1 MGRRMSIYINIPFC
15 VKKCGYCDF
24 LSFPVRDCGSGTAAA
39 PDGSS
44 KCGVPEEYL
53 QRLLCEISQ
62 EGGDYADREVD
73 TIFVGGGTPSLLT
86 AGQAMALMERIY
98 RSFRVAPDAEITIE
112 ANPGTLTK
120 EKLKGYLEAGV
131 NRLSIGLQSVDDGE
145 LATLG
150 RIHRFLDFQ
159 QNYELARD
167 CGFRNIN
174 IDLMS
179 GLPGQSVES
188 WLRTLHTA
196 VKLAPEHISAYG
208 LMIEE
213 GTTFYQR
220 YRADREGYETAG
232 DGQNSIVDSKSCATV
247 KGQNDINDLQSSI
260 AVERQNGINTS
271 QSGMAVE
278 GRNTD
283 TGVRKEKRLPSEEEE
298 RQMYHKTKEILEQ
311 YGYRQYEISNYAKPG
326 YECKHNIGYWT
337 RKEYAGFGLGAS
349 SMFCNKRW
357 KNTSE
362 WKEYMEYT
370 GSKEEAIT
378 GNEGRETQLK
388 REVSI
393 LSVQEQMEETMFLG
407 LRMNRGV
414 SKAEFEKLYGAD
426 MEELYG
432 AWLHKMTA
440 EGLLHDGDRV
450 SLTDRGRDLANYVM
464 AGFLLD

>member
-1 MGRRMSIYINIPFC
+1 MSGMMSIYVHIPFC
-15 VKKCGYCDF
+15 VQKCGYCDF
-24 LSFPVRDCGSGTAAA
+24 LSFPVGQYGDQKKDVGRGGCE
-39 PDGSS
+39 
-44 KCGVPEEYL
+44 KCVPEEYL
-53 QRLLCEISQ
+53 QRLLEEIRRES
-62 EGGDYADREVD
+62 GSYADRQVD
-73 TIFVGGGTPSLLT
+73 TVFIGGGTPSLLT

-98 RSFRVAPDAEITIE
+98 RSFRVVPDAEITME

-120 EKLKGYLEAGV
+120 EKLRGYLEAGV

-179 GLPGQSVES
+179 GLPDQSVES
-188 WLRTLHTA
+188 WLHALHTVA
-196 VKLAPEHISAYG
+196 GFAPEHISAYG

-213 GTTFYQR
+213 GTPFYQR
-220 YRADREGYETAG
+220 YGAVREGYETAG
-232 DGQNSIVDSKSCATV
+232 DGRNSIVDSKSCATV
-247 KGQNDINDLQSSI
+247 KGLNVINALQSGM
-260 AVERQNGINTS
+260 AVERQNGFNS
-271 QSGMAVE
+271 LQSSME
-278 GRNTD
+278 IERRNAD

-370 GSKEEAIT
+370 DRKEEAIT

-388 REVSI
+388 REVSV

-426 MEELYG
+426 MEDLYG
-432 AWLHKMTA
+432 ACLHKMTA